1 MKVLGIEI
9 KRPHS
14 LEVLL
19 VLSLVVLSAVFREQL
34 ALITDTTPQDV
45 MGYSVAASTGIFLNT
60 CGLHIKFTSHLL
72 VVAIFSGVMAFL
84 ARNLSGFIFS

>member
-19 VLSLVVLSAVFREQL
+19 VLSLIVLSAVFREQL
-34 ALITDTTPQDV
+34 ALMTDTNPQDV
-45 MGYSVAASTGIFLNT
+45 MGFSLAASTGIFLNA

-72 VVAIFSGVMAFL
+72 VIAILSALMALL
-84 ARNLSGFIFS
+84 ARNLVGFIFS